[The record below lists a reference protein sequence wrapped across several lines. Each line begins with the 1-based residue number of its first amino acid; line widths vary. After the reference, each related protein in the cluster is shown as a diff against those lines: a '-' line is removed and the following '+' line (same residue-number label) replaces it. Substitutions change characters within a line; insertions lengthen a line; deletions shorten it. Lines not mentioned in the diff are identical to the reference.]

1 MAGFKD
7 SIKSLRG
14 LFWESDESTESTASS
29 PAPSLPS
36 VAAAVDQPLGPADEK
51 IRDRLL
57 KAIQAANLDGFDYLE
72 FKDAVRDL
80 AADVP
85 DESLRFR
92 AAFKT
97 AKTVG
102 VTLGTLVSSAQHY
115 LGALA
120 AEEKSF
126 QSAQGDRLAKEV
138 QAREKRSGQLDA
150 DVLDKENRIKVLNDE
165 IRKAVEEKQG
175 LVNQIA
181 EARAKIESTQIAF
194 DSTYRALAAAI
205 ESDIQ
210 KLKSYLKE

>member
-1 MAGFKD
+1 MAGLKD

-14 LFWESDESTESTASS
+14 LFWESDESTEATPGS
-29 PAPSLPS
+29 PAPVVGPALG
-36 VAAAVDQPLGPADEK
+36 QPLGPADEK

-57 KAIQAANLDGFDYLE
+57 KAIQGANLDGFDYLE

-80 AADVP
+80 AADMP

-102 VTLGTLVSSAQHY
+102 VTLGTLISSAQHY
-115 LGALA
+115 LGVLA

-126 QSAQGDRLAKEV
+126 RSAQADKVAKDV

-150 DVLDKENRIKVLNDE
+150 DLLDKENQIKMLNEE
-165 IRKAVEEKQG
+165 IRKAVEEKQR
-175 LVNQIA
+175 LVSEVA
-181 EARAKIESTQIAF
+181 EARAKIEGTQIAF
-194 DSTYRALAAAI
+194 DSTYRVLAAAI

-210 KLKSYLKE
+210 KLKSYIKE